1 MNAMSELENKLWSSL
16 ASQRVVMLGLD
27 SEGGASRPMTVQ
39 MEEPRGPLWFFTAK
53 ESSLV
58 QGMSV
63 PNRAT
68 ATFMAKGGELFATIE
83 GPIVLDDER
92 ANIDRLWNRHVAVW
106 YPEGKDDPHLALL
119 RLEPADVHIWSNDA
133 SVVSGFKVLL
143 GADPR
148 KQEVGSEARVRL

>member
-1 MNAMSELENKLWSSL
+1 MDDASELESKLWSSL
-16 ASQRVVMLGLD
+16 SSHRVVMLGLD

-39 MEEPRGPLWFFTAK
+39 MEEARGPLWFFTAK

-68 ATFMAKGGELFATIE
+68 ATFTAKNGELFATIE

-92 ANIDRLWNRHVAVW
+92 PNIDRLWNRHVAVW
-106 YPEGKDDPHLALL
+106 YPEGKNDPHLALL
-119 RLEPADVHIWSNDA
+119 RLTPVNIHIWSNDA
-133 SVVSGFKVLL
+133 SAVTGFKVLL

-148 KQEVGSEARVRL
+148 KEQVGSEARVRL

>member
-1 MNAMSELENKLWSSL
+1 MNTTSELENRLWSALS
-16 ASQRVVMLGLD
+16 SHGVVMLGLD
-27 SEGGASRPMTVQ
+27 AEKGASRPMTVQ
-39 MEEPRGPLWFFTAK
+39 MEEARGPLWFFTAK

-83 GPIVLDDER
+83 GPIVLDDEKTH
-92 ANIDRLWNRHVAVW
+92 IDRLWNRHVTVW
-106 YPEGKDDPHLALL
+106 YPEGKNDPHLALL
-119 RLEPADVHIWSNDA
+119 RLEPANVHIWSNDA

-143 GADPR
+143 GADPH
-148 KQEVGSEARVRL
+148 KEHVGSEARVRL